1 MKMKL
6 ETNIMDIEREASS
19 RAPDGV
25 KNVKLSANYLSIFRD
40 IFQHDNHSHLLF
52 PDLFPEKV
60 EFIRQRQRGG
70 QECPGLIVAV
80 HIEWRLV

>member
-25 KNVKLSANYLSIFRD
+25 KKIGTISSPI
-40 IFQHDNHSHLLF
+40 HSRLLW
-52 PDLFPEKV
+52 E
-60 EFIRQRQRGG
+60 IM
-70 QECPGLIVAV
+70 
-80 HIEWRLV
+80 IEIPMATNKSMS